1 MHVVYNGYAG
11 LRKHTE
17 PGQSEQS
24 NTADRVVAR
33 SLLHT
38 LIKSE
43 LSSISGKESF
53 HMTNTATTNDN
64 QKSSQ
69 LPDRETLKSEA
80 ADVAKEVKQHAKEK
94 LEAGRT
100 TTVEQA
106 EKLAGVVDQAAA
118 GFKDQE
124 QQSLGH
130 YTGELANSIRGFAD
144 KLRDRSIDDL
154 VVDAQSL
161 ARRNPT
167 LFLLGS
173 VAIGVA
179 ISRFIKASAERQ
191 KGSYQ
196 HDAAPRPV
204 TPAGSSTPSES
215 EEIPADPNYRGHIGS

>member
-1 MHVVYNGYAG
+1 
-11 LRKHTE
+11 
-17 PGQSEQS
+17 
-24 NTADRVVAR
+24 
-33 SLLHT
+33 
-38 LIKSE
+38 
-43 LSSISGKESF
+43 
-53 HMTNTATTNDN
+53 MTNTATINDS

-94 LEAGRT
+94 LETGRT
-100 TTVEQA
+100 TTLEQA

-144 KLRDRSIDDL
+144 NLRDRSIDDL

-173 VAIGVA
+173 VAIGIA

-215 EEIPADPNYRGHIGS
+215 GEIPADPNYRGHIGS